1 VAALTVDAARAA
13 RAEAQR
19 LRVDASELRLAV
31 QRSLRLAAVW
41 KERSRTAAATATAA
55 RVQRARPAASPWSSL
70 EWLGGDDDELRRV
83 LVPVD

>member
-1 VAALTVDAARAA
+1 VAALTVNAARAA

-31 QRSLRLAAVW
+31 HRSLRLAAAR
-41 KERSRTAAATATAA
+41 KETAETAAATAA
-55 RVQRARPAASPWSSL
+55 RTQRAGLVASPWSSL
-70 EWLGGDDDELRRV
+70 EWLGDDEELRRV